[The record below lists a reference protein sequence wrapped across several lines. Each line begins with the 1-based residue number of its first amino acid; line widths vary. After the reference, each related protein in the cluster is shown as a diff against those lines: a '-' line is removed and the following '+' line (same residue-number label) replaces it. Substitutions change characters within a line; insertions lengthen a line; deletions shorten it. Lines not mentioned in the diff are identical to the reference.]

1 MKMALKEAQR
11 AYDDG
16 EVPVGAVIVKS
27 GKVIAKARNM
37 RESKQNALY
46 HAEILAIDKA
56 CKKLKSFRLDDCEI
70 YVTLEPCPMCAG
82 AICGARLKEVVF
94 GAKDKNYGCAGSKHN
109 FFSDPDFEHLATVT
123 MGVMAQESE
132 ALLQK
137 FFSEARRRNKMTKL
151 IGSPAKLLPQN
162 LSTNNDNI
170 VDKIKNIS
178 SNIVQRECMADGEIY
193 PCVVTNAENNIILGI
208 IRTKNESVLI
218 LGKEMSEDD
227 LLQYA
232 KKSFLSGCK
241 LITKMG
247 KHLI

>member
-1 MKMALKEAQR
+1 MKMALMEAQK
-11 AYDDG
+11 AYVNG

-123 MGVMAQESE
+123 DGVMADECE

-137 FFSEARRRNKMTKL
+137 FFAEARKRNKMAKL

-162 LSTNNDNI
+162 LSTNNDKI
-170 VDKIKNIS
+170 VEKIKNIS

-208 IRTKNESVLI
+208 IRTKNERVLI

-247 KHLI
+247 KYLI